1 VELEERDPS
10 GLFWKG
16 FGSGNQS
23 ADERERGREA
33 HMFQRSKG
41 KTMKWG
47 TLLKDIKEK
56 VGLTQSPSSTTSPAS
71 SSATSSASAAAATGG
86 ADDHNARSTRWRD
99 SSSSSPSRFD
109 SLSLLFSGFG
119 FYQFGFDF
127 DEMVCGLELHWVDCV
142 EFLMCWF

>member
-99 SSSSSPSRFD
+99 SSSSSPSRVHGD
-109 SLSLLFSGFG
+109 LQRLQERGHTYTGWFG
-119 FYQFGFDF
+119 ATRMGS
-127 DEMVCGLELHWVDCV
+127 VCEHVQELP
-142 EFLMCWF
+142 EYAKSR